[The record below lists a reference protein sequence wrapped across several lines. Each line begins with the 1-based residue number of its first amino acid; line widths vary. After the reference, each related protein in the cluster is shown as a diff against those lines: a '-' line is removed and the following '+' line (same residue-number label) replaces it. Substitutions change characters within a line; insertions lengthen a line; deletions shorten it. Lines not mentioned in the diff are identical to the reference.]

1 MDNWFRSKWFVRGV
15 SLAFAVL
22 FFVFVNVEVNDSQS
36 ELRFFGGSEDSE
48 TVTDVDVD
56 IEIDSDNYVVRGVP
70 ETVDMTLTGSKSVI
84 TQTIQL
90 EKYKAFVDLRGLE
103 EGDHTVEMEYT
114 NIPSELEVFF
124 EPKNVDVTIEERSS
138 KEFPVTV
145 EFSNTDDLPAGFELG
160 EAEVNPDTVTVTS
173 SKSVIEQIGHI
184 KAYVDVDGLTESV
197 DNREVPVIVYDN
209 QGNELRV
216 TKDPENVVVSVD
228 VHNPSKKVPLD
239 ISTSGELPDGYSLV
253 SSEAD
258 IEEVEIFGTSDVL
271 DGIDSIST
279 EDIPLDDMKESGTVE
294 ASLNLPDGVTVE
306 NEDPIEVTFEIEQ
319 TKTVDDI
326 PIDIENSSD
335 GQDISFVDPEEGEMD
350 VKVVGDSNDIEEL
363 TKEDIKMAVDVS
375 ELDPGEHDVDVSLK
389 GPDGV
394 DITGEKSQVTVD
406 VGEEETTEAE
416 AEAESEVGTEENS
429 ETESESEPEPEAD

>member
-36 ELRFFGGSEDSE
+36 DLRFFGGSEDTE

-70 ETVDMTLTGSKSVI
+70 ETVDMTLKGTKSVI

-103 EGDHTVEMEYT
+103 EGDHTVEMQDS
-114 NIPSELEVFF
+114 NIPKDLEVFF
-124 EPKNVDVTIEERSS
+124 EPKNIDVTIEERSS
-138 KEFPVTV
+138 EEFPVSI
-145 EFSNTDDLPAGFELG
+145 EYSNTGDLPSGFELG
-160 EAEVNPDTVTVTS
+160 DAEVKPDTVTVTS
-173 SKSVIEQIGHI
+173 SKSVIEQIGHV
-184 KAYVDVDGLTESV
+184 KAYVDVDGLTESI
-197 DNREVPVIVYDN
+197 DNREVPIIVYDD

-228 VHNPSKKVPLD
+228 VHNPSKKVPLN
-239 ISTSGELPDGYSLV
+239 ISTSGDLPDGYSMI

-258 IEEVEIFGTSDVL
+258 IDEVEIFATSGVL
-271 DGIDSIST
+271 DDIDSIST

-306 NEDPIEVTFEIEQ
+306 NDAPIEVTFEIEQ

-326 PIDIENSSD
+326 PIDIENTPD
-335 GQDISFVDPEEGEMD
+335 GQDISFVDPEEGEMN
-350 VKVVGDSNDIEEL
+350 VKIVGDSSDIDEL
-363 TKEDIKMAVDVS
+363 TKDDIKMAVDVS
-375 ELDPGEHDVDVSLK
+375 ELDAGEHDIDVSLE

-394 DITGEKSQVTVD
+394 DITGEKTQVTVD
-406 VGEEETTEAE
+406 VEEETDTEAG
-416 AEAESEVGTEENS
+416 AEADEE
-429 ETESESEPEPEAD
+429 ELDEEESEPEPETD